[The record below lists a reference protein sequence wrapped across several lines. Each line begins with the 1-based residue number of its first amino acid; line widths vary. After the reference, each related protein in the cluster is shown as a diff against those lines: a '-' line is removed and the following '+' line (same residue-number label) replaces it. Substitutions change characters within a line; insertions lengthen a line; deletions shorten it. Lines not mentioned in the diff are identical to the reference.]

1 MRTSLFVLLCGCWL
15 YGVVV
20 SPPSLMVVVDAFST
34 SHKGQQMQSSTTSAL
49 PTATTS
55 LDLAAT
61 ATISSPK
68 EKSTATESP
77 VTPSSLEM
85 KATATN
91 NDYDND
97 EDLDVVEFP
106 PPLSPF
112 DQFKRAASFWS
123 TAVPI
128 IANYYGLIGNVKLQ
142 ELLGTSLDEENVE
155 VSITRFDS

>member
-1 MRTSLFVLLCGCWL
+1 MRTSSFVLFCGCWL
-15 YGVVV
+15 YGVTV
-20 SPPSLMVVVDAFST
+20 SPPLSIVAVDAFST
-34 SHKGQQMQSSTTSAL
+34 SHKAQRMQSSTASVPL
-49 PTATTS
+49 TATTS
-55 LDLAAT
+55 LGLAAT
-61 ATISSPK
+61 TAISSPK
-68 EKSTATESP
+68 EKSTAAESP
-77 VTPSSLEM
+77 VAPSSLEM

-91 NDYDND
+91 GDDND
-97 EDLDVVEFP
+97 EDLDFVEFP

-155 VSITRFDS
+155 VCISSFEI